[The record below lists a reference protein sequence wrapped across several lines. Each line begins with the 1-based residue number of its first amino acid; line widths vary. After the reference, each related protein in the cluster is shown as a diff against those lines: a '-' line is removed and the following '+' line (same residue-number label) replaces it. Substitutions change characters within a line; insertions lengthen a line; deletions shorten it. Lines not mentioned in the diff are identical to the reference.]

1 MDYNVGD
8 RVRISRQ
15 DRWAKGVKGTIQP
28 PPEFA
33 QDLVADCYPWEG
45 HRRVVKGRTRLIT
58 FYWVEFDEPQT
69 DADGDGPYP
78 EAEIDADTLE
88 PIDE

>member
-8 RVRISRQ
+8 RVRISPQ
-15 DRWAKGVKGTIQP
+15 YHWAKGAKGTILP
-28 PPEFA
+28 PSEFA

-58 FYWVEFDEPQT
+58 FYWVEFNEPQI
-69 DADGDGPYP
+69 GSGHGPYS
-78 EAEIDADTLE
+78 AGEIDADALE
-88 PIDE
+88 PITE